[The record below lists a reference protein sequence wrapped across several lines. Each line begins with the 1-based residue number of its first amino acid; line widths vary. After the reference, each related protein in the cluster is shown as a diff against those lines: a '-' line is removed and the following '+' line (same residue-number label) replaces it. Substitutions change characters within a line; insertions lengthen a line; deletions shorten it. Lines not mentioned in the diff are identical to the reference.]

1 MRREEDTLGAV
12 EIPTDALWGAQTQ
25 RAIENFPI
33 SGLRFGRTFLHSL
46 GHVKQAAVQANLELG
61 KLDET
66 HAQAIQSAC
75 QEIIRGKWDN
85 QFPLDVFQTGSGTS
99 TNMNANEVIANRAN
113 QILGGELGSYDPIHP
128 NDHVNMSQSS
138 NDVIPSTIH
147 VAGVLALKEKLIPAL
162 EKLQSALADKAE
174 EFDDIVKSGRTH
186 LQDAAPIRLGQ
197 EFSGYASQ
205 AEKGGERARKA
216 VEMLLELPLGGTAV
230 GTGLNSPPAFP
241 EKAIGHLNQALQ
253 EGFREA
259 ENHFEANAARD
270 ALVNASG
277 QLKVIA
283 VSLTKIAND
292 IRWLGSGPR
301 SGLGELSL
309 PEVQPGSSIMPGKN
323 NPVLAE
329 SLIQVAAQVISNDYT
344 MTLAGLGSYFEL
356 NTMLPLFAYHFIS
369 SVNWLANAVE
379 VFVDGLVL
387 NIEVNHERC
396 LRDVRRNLSL
406 VTALVPY
413 IGHERAAKL
422 SRDAHRRGQTIREA
436 AEELDEFSP
445 EELDVILDPKR
456 MTESGKD
463 T

>member
-1 MRREEDTLGAV
+1 MRREEDSLGAV
-12 EIPTDALWGAQTQ
+12 EIPTDVLWGAQTQ

-33 SGLRFGRTFLHSL
+33 SGLRFGRTFLRCL

-66 HAQAIQSAC
+66 RAQAIQSAC
-75 QEIIRGKWDN
+75 QEIIKGKWDN
-85 QFPLDVFQTGSGTS
+85 QFPLDIFQTGSGTS

-113 QILGGELGSYDPIHP
+113 QLLGGELGSYDPIHP

-147 VAGVLALKEKLIPAL
+147 VAGVLSLREKLIPAL

-186 LQDAAPIRLGQ
+186 LQDAVPIRLGQ

-205 AEKGGERARKA
+205 AEKGVERARKA
-216 VEMLLELPLGGTAV
+216 VEMLRELPLGGTAV
-230 GTGLNSPPAFP
+230 GTGLNAPPAFP

-253 EGFREA
+253 ERFREA

-283 VSLTKIAND
+283 VSVTKIAND

-356 NTMLPLFAYHFIS
+356 NMMVPLFAFHFLS
-369 SVNWLANAVE
+369 SVTWLANALE
-379 VFVDGLVL
+379 AFVDGLVL
-387 NIEVNHERC
+387 NIKVNRDRC
-396 LRDVRRNLSL
+396 QREVRRNLSL

-413 IGHERAAKL
+413 IGHERAAQL
-422 SRDAHRRGQTIREA
+422 SRDAHRRGLTIREA
-436 AEELDEFSP
+436 AEELDEFSS
-445 EELDVILDPKR
+445 EELDVILDPER

-463 T
+463 A

>member
-1 MRREEDTLGAV
+1 
-12 EIPTDALWGAQTQ
+12 
-25 RAIENFPI
+25 
-33 SGLRFGRTFLHSL
+33 
-46 GHVKQAAVQANLELG
+46 
-61 KLDET
+61 
-66 HAQAIQSAC
+66 
-75 QEIIRGKWDN
+75 
-85 QFPLDVFQTGSGTS
+85 
-99 TNMNANEVIANRAN
+99 
-113 QILGGELGSYDPIHP
+113 
-128 NDHVNMSQSS
+128 
-138 NDVIPSTIH
+138 
-147 VAGVLALKEKLIPAL
+147 
-162 EKLQSALADKAE
+162 
-174 EFDDIVKSGRTH
+174 
-186 LQDAAPIRLGQ
+186 
-197 EFSGYASQ
+197 
-205 AEKGGERARKA
+205 
-216 VEMLLELPLGGTAV
+216 
-230 GTGLNSPPAFP
+230 
-241 EKAIGHLNQALQ
+241 
-253 EGFREA
+253 
-259 ENHFEANAARD
+259 
-270 ALVNASG
+270 
-277 QLKVIA
+277 
-283 VSLTKIAND
+283 
-292 IRWLGSGPR
+292 
-301 SGLGELSL
+301 
-309 PEVQPGSSIMPGKN
+309 MPGKN

-396 LRDVRRNLSL
+396 QREVRRNLSL